1 MAAPLPPCPRRLNP
15 TGVQIPF
22 RFQLHFGVVPNQLE
36 MPIAA
41 NFVNLLFVPVTVL
54 LLPIV
59 LTLWFRWTAHQG
71 DEPKQKLVWAA
82 YRGFGRFILTI
93 AVAAWWVMW
102 DLPGR
107 SQLVS
112 AAVRT
117 WLGVLEL
124 PSAETGLFWGPP
136 IVSLGIFLILCYR
149 FDKKILRLKWTIT
162 DNLRQA
168 WWRLVS
174 FVIPLLMVATGFDII
189 LDGKARGIAWLL
201 AAGVVSK
208 VGTGFLRH
216 AEGMKF
222 NALKSGELRT
232 RALSI
237 ARRMGVTL
245 RRVYVV
251 PAGKGHLTN
260 AYGMSNAVALTDNLG
275 KYLTKMQI
283 EYVVAHEMAHVKL
296 KHGRKHLLLVITI
309 FATLALLLFHL
320 PQQAMPFRPLV
331 QVAAMIGPLVA
342 LYYCSRRFEYSA
354 DGEAVNYTGDP
365 ETAISALANLYQA
378 RELPTAFNRF
388 NELFMTHPTFAHR
401 VRAIANIGR
410 IPAERLA
417 HVLEEA
423 RISESLF
430 LD

>member
-1 MAAPLPPCPRRLNP
+1 MLISANSVNPLLVDGTP
-15 TGVQIPF
+15 
-22 RFQLHFGVVPNQLE
+22 
-36 MPIAA
+36 
-41 NFVNLLFVPVTVL
+41 L

-59 LTLWFRWTAHQG
+59 LTLWFRWAAHQG
-71 DEPKQKLVWAA
+71 HEAKQKLAWAA
-82 YRGFGRFILTI
+82 YRGFGRFILVV
-93 AVAAWWVMW
+93 AVVAWWVIW

-112 AAVRT
+112 AAVRN
-117 WLGVLEL
+117 WLGALEI
-124 PSAETGLFWGPP
+124 PSAETGLFWLLPAL
-136 IVSLGIFLILCYR
+136 SLGIFLILCYR
-149 FDKKILRLKWTIT
+149 FDKTILRLKWTIT
-162 DNLRQA
+162 DSLRQA

-201 AAGVVSK
+201 AAGVISK
-208 VGTGFLRH
+208 VGTGFLRL

-260 AYGMSNAVALTDNLG
+260 AYGMSNAIALTDNLG

-283 EYVVAHEMAHVKL
+283 EFVVAHEIGHVKL
-296 KHGRKHLLLVITI
+296 KHGRKNLLLVFTI
-309 FATLALLLFHL
+309 FSMLALLLFHL
-320 PQQAMPFRPLV
+320 PQRAMPFRPLV
-331 QVAAMIGPLVA
+331 QVVAMIGPLVA

-354 DGEAVNYTGDP
+354 DGEAVDYTGDP
-365 ETAISALANLYQA
+365 KTAICALANLYQA

-401 VRAIANIGR
+401 VHAIANSGH
-410 IPAERLA
+410 IPADRLA
-417 HVLEEA
+417 QILEEA
-423 RISESLF
+423 GVRESSF